1 METTSVKPFT
11 SSTYMKIKAIA
22 IDDEP
27 LALELIKNYTAQFPA
42 LQLLQTFDDALSG
55 AEFLRCR
62 PVDLLFIDINMPDIT
77 GLDLVR
83 SLPEKPMVIFTTAHK
98 RFAHEGFELEA
109 LDYLLKPISIERFAR
124 TIQKTIGQYRY
135 KHAAVAVREPESFF
149 VYAEYKQV
157 RIWLDDIEYIE
168 SLEDYIRIHLL
179 NARPVLTLMPLK
191 KVLEKL
197 PHERFRRIHRSYIV
211 AIRSICSIAY
221 RRVLLYSGATL
232 PVSDTYADGLREW
245 SGK

>member
-1 METTSVKPFT
+1 
-11 SSTYMKIKAIA
+11 MKIKAIA

-27 LALELIKNYTAQFPA
+27 LALELIRTYTAQFPA

-62 PVDLLFIDINMPDIT
+62 RVDLLFIDINMPDIT
-77 GLDLVR
+77 GIDLVR
-83 SLPEKPMVIFTTAHK
+83 SLEEKPMVIFTTAHK

-109 LDYLLKPISIERFAR
+109 LDYLLKPISLERFSR
-124 TIQKTIGQYRY
+124 TMQKTMAQYHYR
-135 KHAAVAVREPESFF
+135 HTVAAPREPESFF

-157 RIWLDDIEYIE
+157 RIWMDEVEYIE

-179 NARPVLTLMPLK
+179 SGRPVLTLMPLK

-197 PHERFRRIHRSYIV
+197 PHDRFRRIHRSYIV
-211 AIRSICSIAY
+211 AVRSICAIAY
-221 RRVLLYSGATL
+221 RRVLLHSGISL
-232 PVSDTYADGLREW
+232 PVSSTYAEDIREW

>member
-1 METTSVKPFT
+1 
-11 SSTYMKIKAIA
+11 MKIKAIA

-27 LALELIKNYTAQFPA
+27 LALELIRNYTAQFPA

-77 GLDLVR
+77 GIDLVR
-83 SLPEKPMVIFTTAHK
+83 SLDEKPMVIFTTAHK

-109 LDYLLKPISIERFAR
+109 LDYLLKPISMERFSR
-124 TIQKTIGQYRY
+124 TMQKTMAQYHY
-135 KHAAVAVREPESFF
+135 KQTVAAPREPESFF

-157 RIWLDDIEYIE
+157 RIWLHEVEYIE
-168 SLEDYIRIHLL
+168 SREDYIRIHLL
-179 NARPVLTLMPLK
+179 NGRPVLTLMPLK

-197 PHERFRRIHRSYIV
+197 PPDRFRRIHRSYIV
-211 AIRSICSIAY
+211 AVRSICAIAY
-221 RRVLLYSGATL
+221 RKVLLHSGTSL
-232 PVSDTYADGLREW
+232 PVSSTYADDIREW